1 MTKESANNLN
11 IISIPDKDWFSASDG
26 KKIRKNDIDPLLI
39 SLHKIKQEINNL
51 EKELQ
56 KQIELKKQ
64 KHNYREIWLGFDNAN
79 KDYKYYFTTSFNKK
93 RFSITWAVNRQKN
106 LKKLKNKMNKIVKM
120 LEVYLNQTQ

>member
-79 KDYKYYFTTSFNKK
+79 KDYKYYFTTSSNIK

>member
-11 IISIPDKDWFSASDG
+11 KISIPDKDWFSASDG

-56 KQIELKKQ
+56 NQIELKKQ

-93 RFSITWAVNRQKN
+93 RFSISWW
-106 LKKLKNKMNKIVKM
+106 
-120 LEVYLNQTQ
+120 

>member
-11 IISIPDKDWFSASDG
+11 KISIPDKDWFSKSDG
-26 KKIRKNDIDPLLI
+26 IKIRNNDIDPLLI

-51 EKELQ
+51 EKKLQ
-56 KQIELKKQ
+56 EQIELKKQ
-64 KHNYREIWLGFDNAN
+64 KHNYKEIWLGFDNSHKGN
-79 KDYKYYFTTSFNKK
+79 KYYFTTSFNKK

>member
-11 IISIPDKDWFSASDG
+11 KISIPDKDWFGSSDG

-39 SLHKIKQEINNL
+39 SFHKIKQEINNL

-64 KHNYREIWLGFDNAN
+64 KHNYKEIWLGFDNAN
-79 KDYKYYFTTSFNKK
+79 KDNKYYFTTSSNKK
-93 RFSITWAVNRQKN
+93 RFSISWAVNRQKN

-120 LEVYLNQTQ
+120 LEVYLKQTQ